1 MLSYFR
7 VNDPYRML
15 GIFVLLILIRLPF
28 LVSDVL
34 LTVPELNWM
43 LVGEKL
49 SEGSRLYIGVW
60 DNIGPLAALI
70 YSLIEFLFNRSQTV
84 YVLLAILLTTYQSL
98 VFNTFLINKKAF
110 NETTYVPAFAY
121 VILSSFSFDFYVLSP
136 VLISLTWILLAL
148 RNVFY
153 RVESRSQ
160 DNRILSTGIYIGLAA
175 LCYLPSIIFLFSTII
190 AYMLFASV
198 SFRRYLLLL
207 YGASLPFLIALTY
220 FFVIDGLD
228 AFLDQ
233 YLLSFKYLSR
243 QFFIRPFPLL
253 YLGFVPL
260 AFLVVALYK
269 VSQMRRFTNQ
279 QTKLQ
284 QIMFIKIIAT
294 FITLFFVNELA
305 PYHLLPFVPPTAFFI
320 THYLLSIRRFIFSE
334 LTTILF
340 TVLVALNGYAFLHGF
355 FFLDQIFNT
364 TELLV
369 QETPYDEQVRGKK
382 TLVLGDQLS
391 MYQEAQLATPYLDW
405 QLSKRSLSSVDYFE
419 NLTQIYN
426 NFSKDMPEVI
436 VDLENIMPQ
445 LQDRIPLL
453 EASYQKQPGNNG
465 QLYVLLPRE

>member
-15 GIFVLLILIRLPF
+15 GIFVLLVLIRLPF
-28 LVSDVL
+28 LISDVPL
-34 LTVPELNWM
+34 SIPELNWM
-43 LVGEKL
+43 LVGERL

-70 YSLIEFLFNRSQTV
+70 YSLVEFIFNRSQTV
-84 YVLLAILLTTYQSL
+84 YVILAILLTTYQSL

-110 NETTYVPAFAY
+110 NETTYVPAFVY
-121 VILSSFSFDFYVLSP
+121 IILSSFSFDFYVLSP

-160 DNRILSTGIYIGLAA
+160 DDRILGTGIYIGLAT
-175 LCYLPSIIFLFSTII
+175 LCYLPSIVFLFSTII

-207 YGASLPFLIALTY
+207 YGTSLPILITLTY
-220 FFVIDGLD
+220 FFLVDGVD
-228 AFLDQ
+228 AFLYQ

-243 QFFIRPFPLL
+243 ELFTQPLSLL
-253 YLGFVPL
+253 YLSLIPL
-260 AFLVVALYK
+260 VFLLIALYK

-294 FITLFFVNELA
+294 VVTLFFVNGLA
-305 PYHLLPFVPPTAFFI
+305 PYHLLPFVPPAAFFI

-334 LTTILF
+334 LTAALLLIL
-340 TVLVALNGYAFLHGF
+340 VVLNGYAFLHGF
-355 FFLDQIFNT
+355 FSLHRIFNT
-364 TELLV
+364 PELLV
-369 QETPYDEQVRGKK
+369 QQTPYDEQVRGKK
-382 TLVLGDQLS
+382 ILVLGDQLS
-391 MYQEAQLATPYLDW
+391 IYREAYASTPYLDW
-405 QLSKRSLSSVDYFE
+405 QVSKSSLSSVDYFE

-436 VDLENIMPQ
+436 IDLESIMPQ
-445 LQDRIPLL
+445 LQSRIPLL
-453 EASYQKQPGNNG
+453 EASYQKKAGSRDIYT
-465 QLYVLLPRE
+465 LISKD

>member
-1 MLSYFR
+1 M
-7 VNDPYRML
+7 NDPYRML
-15 GIFVLLILIRLPF
+15 GIFVLLVLIRLPF
-28 LVSDVL
+28 LISDVPL
-34 LTVPELNWM
+34 ILPELNWM

-70 YSLIEFLFNRSQTV
+70 YSLIELIFNRSQTV
-84 YVLLAILLTTYQSL
+84 YVLLAIVLTTYQAL

-110 NETTYVPAFAY
+110 NETTYVPAFLY

-136 VLISLTWILLAL
+136 VLLSLTWILLAL

-160 DNRILSTGIYIGLAA
+160 DDRILSTGIYIGLAI

-207 YGASLPFLIALTY
+207 YGTSLPILITLTY
-220 FFVIDGLD
+220 FFLVDGVD
-228 AFLDQ
+228 AFLYQ

-243 QFFIRPFPLL
+243 EFFIQPLPLL
-253 YLGFVPL
+253 YLSVVPL
-260 AFLVVALYK
+260 GFLVLALYK

-294 FITLFFVNELA
+294 AVTLFFVNGLA
-305 PYHLLPFVPPTAFFI
+305 PYHLLPFVPPAAFFI

-334 LTTILF
+334 LTTALLVIL
-340 TVLVALNGYAFLHGF
+340 VILNGYAFLHGF
-355 FFLDQIFNT
+355 FSLHRIFNT
-364 TELLV
+364 AEL
-369 QETPYDEQVRGKK
+369 QAQQTPYDEQVRGKK
-382 TLVLGDQLS
+382 ILVLGDQLS
-391 MYQEAQLATPYLDW
+391 IYHEAYVSTPYLDW
-405 QLSKRSLSSVDYFE
+405 QLAQSALSSVDYFE

-436 VDLENIMPQ
+436 IDLESIMPQ
-445 LQDRIPLL
+445 LQSRIPLL
-453 EASYQKQPGNNG
+453 EVSYQKQPGSNEIYT
-465 QLYVLLPRE
+465 LIPKD